1 MEKSKTK
8 TSFSMDME
16 DGWEVNFIEN
26 KDGTKIIEIGVTSI
40 PVSAGRTF
48 GINGF
53 YPMYMHFG
61 RDESNERF
69 IHVINTLRPDI
80 RATVAQW
87 PSMVEDNG

>member
-26 KDGTKIIEIGVTSI
+26 KDGTKIVEI
-40 PVSAGRTF
+40 

-80 RATVAQW
+80 LQW
-87 PSMVEDNG
+87 PSMVEKNG